1 MRLATGTKLD
11 GYEILGP
18 LGAGGMGEVYR
29 ARDLSLK
36 REVAIKILPAFV
48 SQDSDR
54 LRRFEQEAQAAAALN
69 HPNILAVHQFGSF
82 EGAPYLV
89 SELLVGGTLRE
100 ALDHG
105 PLPVRKTI
113 DYGVQIAHGLAAA
126 HDKGIVHRDLKP
138 ENLFVTKEGRVKILD
153 FGLAKL
159 KQQPDSDEGAD
170 GAGPTQTRQTEPGV
184 VMGTV
189 GYMSPEQVR
198 GKSVDHRTDIF
209 AFGAILYEM
218 LTGKRAFHR
227 STSAE
232 TMTAILNED
241 PPSISLVAQS
251 TPPGLQRVIHRCL
264 EKNPEQRFQSAA
276 DLAFA
281 LGALSDSGSTSA
293 VLPDPGRRSRWVWA
307 AVAAVVVALAAAGI
321 AWWRIPPAVPVVES
335 VTQLTDDGEPKP
347 GHIGIYTDGSRIYFN
362 EGSIGSRRIAE
373 VSVNGGPTALV
384 DSKLDS
390 PQILGLAADGSEML
404 AAPDSTESFASPLW
418 SIPLPAGEPRRIR
431 AIEAAG
437 AAYFPDGRIVFTSGK
452 GVFVADRDGANQRQ
466 LASVTLAYMPSVS
479 PDGQTI
485 SIAMGQNGAGFPSLV
500 EVAANGTGFRTAYPA
515 VNGGGV
521 WSSDGRY
528 LLYPDSSSDIWALPV
543 RTGLLHR
550 SRQPTRLTTGP
561 LLYTAVCP
569 SRDGKRLFA
578 LATKQRGELVRY
590 DSKSRQFL
598 PFLSGIS
605 AVEPTFS
612 EDGKWVAYASYPDGN
627 LWRSRSDG
635 SDKLQLTYPPM
646 KANNP
651 RISADGTK
659 VAFYSDDYRTFVV
672 DMSGALPP
680 QIVAKG
686 DNLWVPTWSPDGNL
700 LVVGSA
706 KEGAP
711 FGDKNSLGL
720 KIVDLH
726 SGKTS
731 AVPSAEGMVGGWW
744 VTQNTLLAATQD
756 FKKLM
761 TFDLKTQKWTEL
773 TTGALTAWAVSP
785 DGQYIYYSTGGVEPK
800 AWRLRFADHKIEMI
814 TSLIDPAGMGKMGWV
829 QAIDVAPDGSAI
841 FTRETGTQEIYA
853 LNVRW
858 P

>member
-1 MRLATGTKLD
+1 MQLAPGTKLD

-36 REVAIKILPAFV
+36 REVAIKILPGYV
-48 SQDSDR
+48 SRNPDR

-82 EGAPYLV
+82 DGAPYLI
-89 SELLVGGTLRE
+89 SELLLGATLRE

-105 PLPVRKTI
+105 PLAVRKTI

-159 KQQPDSDEGAD
+159 RPQPDSGDGAD
-170 GAGPTQTRQTEPGV
+170 GIAPTQTKQTEPGV
-184 VMGTV
+184 VMGTA

-198 GKSVDHRTDIF
+198 GKTVDHRTDIF

-218 LTGKRAFHR
+218 LTGKPAFHR

-241 PPSISLVAQS
+241 PPGISQS
-251 TPPGLQRVIHRCL
+251 VHNIPPGLQRVVHRCL

-281 LGALSDSGSTSA
+281 LEALSDSGSASMP
-293 VLPDPGRRSRWVWA
+293 VMDQSRSRWVWA
-307 AVAAVVVALAAAGI
+307 AAAAAMVALAAAGI
-321 AWWRIPPAVPVVES
+321 AWWRIQPAVPVVES

-362 EGSIGSRRIAE
+362 EGSVGSRRIAE

-384 DSKLDS
+384 DAKLDS
-390 PQILGLAADGSEML
+390 PEILGLAADGSEML
-404 AAPDSTESFASPLW
+404 AATDSYESFARPLW
-418 SIPLPAGEPRRIR
+418 SIPLPAGDPRRIR

-479 PDGQTI
+479 PDGETI
-485 SIAMGQNGAGFPSLV
+485 SMVMGENGRPSLV

-528 LLYPDSSSDIWALPV
+528 LLYPDSSSDILALPV
-543 RTGLLHR
+543 QTGLLRH

-578 LATKQRGELVRY
+578 LATRQRGELVRY
-590 DSKSRQFL
+590 DSKSRQFC
-598 PFLSGIS
+598 
-605 AVEPTFS
+605 
-612 EDGKWVAYASYPDGN
+612 
-627 LWRSRSDG
+627 R
-635 SDKLQLTYPPM
+635 
-646 KANNP
+646 
-651 RISADGTK
+651 
-659 VAFYSDDYRTFVV
+659 
-672 DMSGALPP
+672 
-680 QIVAKG
+680 
-686 DNLWVPTWSPDGNL
+686 
-700 LVVGSA
+700 VG
-706 KEGAP
+706 ETAP
-711 FGDKNSLGL
+711 
-720 KIVDLH
+720 
-726 SGKTS
+726 
-731 AVPSAEGMVGGWW
+731 
-744 VTQNTLLAATQD
+744 
-756 FKKLM
+756 
-761 TFDLKTQKWTEL
+761 
-773 TTGALTAWAVSP
+773 
-785 DGQYIYYSTGGVEPK
+785 
-800 AWRLRFADHKIEMI
+800 
-814 TSLIDPAGMGKMGWV
+814 
-829 QAIDVAPDGSAI
+829 
-841 FTRETGTQEIYA
+841 
-853 LNVRW
+853 
-858 P
+858 